1 MNQTATR
8 ARLCLAPAL
17 IAGALLVSTAC
28 TAQPT
33 GSAAAISTEEVA
45 RVEQEIRDIEK
56 AFNASYERN
65 DLPTYW
71 TFFTEDLS
79 QFFDS
84 GRVSLE
90 QYKKDWT
97 AFIEGGGAILEA
109 RIDDLQVRVSPQGDA
124 AGAAYRLFIR
134 MRDPK
139 GQETSTW
146 YLESDTWF
154 KRDKRWQVVQLHYSA
169 EHPPTPPATAAGA
182 GAGTVASLGVPPRP
196 DTCGLR
202 TGAL

>member
-1 MNQTATR
+1 MNQTAIR
-8 ARLCLAPAL
+8 ARLRLALAL
-17 IAGALLVSTAC
+17 GALAVSAAC
-28 TAQPT
+28 AAHPP
-33 GSAAAISTEEVA
+33 GSAGVISTEEVA
-45 RVEQEIRDIEK
+45 RIEQEIRDIEK
-56 AFNASYERN
+56 SFNGAYERN
-65 DLPTYW
+65 DLATYW
-71 TFFTEDLS
+71 TFFSEDLS

-97 AFIEGGGAILEA
+97 ALIEGGGAILEA

-139 GQETSTW
+139 GNETSTW

-154 KRDKRWQVVQLHYSA
+154 RRDTRWQVVQLHYSA
-169 EHPPTPPATAAGA
+169 EHPPAPPAAAAGD
-182 GAGTVASLGVPPRP
+182 GAGTVASLRGRP
-196 DTCGLR
+196 DTCGHR
-202 TGAL
+202 TGEL